1 MVKSRLGR
9 SPGAKLSNVATLQ
22 CCQRRLQLLYIVVLT
37 IVCCLL
43 TGLNQPGTTTVL
55 AELPQ
60 ATKTI
65 ENILARWEWL
75 GKRSGFS

>member
-1 MVKSRLGR
+1 MMKSQLGP
-9 SPGAKLSNVATLQ
+9 SPGVKLSNVATLHEEG
-22 CCQRRLQLLYIVVLT
+22 RLQLLYIPALT

-43 TGLNQPGTTTVL
+43 TGLNQPGATTVL